1 MMFERGGA
9 TTGGTR
15 GRAEVVWRRVVNGG
29 SADKKLN
36 ELLDNVVDVN
46 DAFFRWRLNGHYSRN
61 NAFDFIQYSAS
72 AIAMIIAT
80 ILIDNRSN
88 MDDINK

>member
-46 DAFFRWRLNGHYSRN
+46 DAFFPL
-61 NAFDFIQYSAS
+61 
-72 AIAMIIAT
+72 T
-80 ILIDNRSN
+80 T
-88 MDDINK
+88 